1 MSRASGASDRC
12 DLVLSIGQ
20 LAAYAGVS
28 VRTVR
33 WYHQRGLLPEP
44 GRDASGY
51 RRYDSQAVI
60 DLIRIRTLAGAGVPL
75 ARVGELLQA
84 DAEEFRTAVQEVDA
98 ELGRTIAELQQRR
111 SDLAQLPAVER
122 LCVPDEVAELMELE
136 RSIGISERT
145 IAMERDAWILLVAAY
160 PEMKDEALHWKQL
173 TLRNPDYQ
181 QLMLRMDRAFDWDAD
196 DPRLVELAQDCV
208 EVMTQIYPPQVAAD
222 YVENWTVDAG
232 RYQLIAD
239 HGQGESPAWTRLN
252 ALVEKLSHERGYP
265 TW

>member
-1 MSRASGASDRC
+1 MLTIS
-12 DLVLSIGQ
+12 Q

-60 DLIRIRTLAGAGVPL
+60 DLVRVRTLAGAGVPL
-75 ARVGELLQA
+75 ARVAELLEA
-84 DAEEFRTAVQEVDA
+84 GEEEFRAAVQEVDA

-111 SDLAQLPAVER
+111 ADLAQLPSVER
-122 LCVPDEVAELMELE
+122 LCLSEDFAELLELE

-145 IAMERDAWILLVAAY
+145 IALERDAWILLAAAY
-160 PEMKDEALHWKQL
+160 PELKDEALHWKQR
-173 TLRNPDYQ
+173 TLGNPGYQ
-181 QLMLRMDRAFDWDAD
+181 QLMVRIDQAYDWDAG
-196 DPRLVELAQDCV
+196 DPRLEELARDCV
-208 EVMTQIYPPQVAAD
+208 EVMAEVYPPQEAAE
-222 YVENWTVDAG
+222 YVEDWTVDAA
-232 RYQLIAD
+232 RYQLVAD
-239 HGQGESPAWTRLN
+239 HGQGGSPAWSRLN
-252 ALVEKLSHERGYP
+252 TLVEELSRERGYP